1 MCINNELTLCL
12 VINSDLKWIRT
23 LLLSWYSKF
32 VVIIRF
38 PDTKE
43 DVLGLFLCPVY
54 IFKYLCD
61 TDKQN

>member
-1 MCINNELTLCL
+1 MNKN
-12 VINSDLKWIRT
+12 
-23 LLLSWYSKF
+23 LSWYSKF
-32 VVIIRF
+32 VVIILF

-43 DVLGLFLCPVY
+43 DVLGLFLCSVY